1 MSIIYDM
8 ASGRTESPPAENN
21 TDAVC
26 DELIPSL
33 AVRELSSGGTD
44 GQPAA
49 FSIHLIRALLR
60 KG

>member
-21 TDAVC
+21 TAAVC
-26 DELIPSL
+26 DELIPVL
-33 AVRELSSGGTD
+33 AVRELSSDVTD

-49 FSIHLIRALLR
+49 ISIHLIRALLR

>member
-8 ASGRTESPPAENN
+8 ASGKIESPPSGNITAS
-21 TDAVC
+21 VC
-26 DELIPSL
+26 DELIPAL
-33 AVRELSSGGTD
+33 AVRKLSSGGTD